1 MGRVLELLRSLSA
14 SRPARWVGVP
24 VVLGAAVAAVI
35 SQSAVA
41 PFPPDVALA
50 AEPLYARGARAKPTL
65 TLALS
70 VEFPTVGAQ
79 YRNATYSTADK
90 YLGYFD
96 SESCYSYNTD
106 SDDPTRR
113 RFDRTGPATGRTCG
127 GNGFSGNFMNWA
139 TGSAIDVLR
148 YGLTGGDRVVD
159 EPSLTVL
166 QRAVLYRSDFYNN
179 ATYFP
184 SKRLLLA
191 DVPGAVPNSL
201 KGTHGGDIFI
211 ANCLNRVMFGTEGG
225 VGSCN
230 APGNNGNLGT
240 VAAPTQFGTVA
251 GPTTGSLAG
260 SWTYCGPQD
269 GTCSMPAGT
278 TVEVAYGTNSS
289 GGGWI
294 TMPAY
299 SVSGSIACSNT
310 MTGSDVN
317 PKPGQGKECRYRAY
331 SGAWTPTLTTAVG
344 QTAMTKDNFFYARVQ
359 VCDSTS
365 GVLND
370 PRPAL
375 CTQYPSGN
383 FKPVGNLQKYSDR
396 LRVSAF
402 GYLNENGTGRY
413 GGVLRAPMKY
423 VGPKSFD
430 ANFSLQSGTNT
441 VAEWNETTGVFVPN
455 PDNGAILSGPGSSP
469 PNTNLSGVINYLNQ
483 FGRTG
488 ANPGQYKSNDPVGE
502 LYYES
507 LRYLQGLQP
516 TPEAV
521 SGLPNAT
528 FSDGYPVY
536 TTWTDPHPAMTG
548 VDASDPTAYSCV
560 KNNIVGIGDIFTHR
574 DMSIPGNTS
583 RTTALG
589 GSDFARAAA
598 PADNEPDFH
607 YWTRVVGGFESNTTV
622 SYTDGAGAVQPPAS
636 APMNI
641 PANAPYNAARNGM
654 ENQGIGSGNSSAYY
668 MAGAAYWAN
677 THDIRGATWTNQPT
691 KQRRGMR
698 VRTYMIDVNENS
710 ASNNANTR
718 TNSHFYLAAK
728 YGGFNDTSLTGSP
741 FREKLADNS
750 IVESNNN
757 WAGTNGE
764 AKSYFLASSAQALL
778 DALDSIFANI
788 SAEANSIAGGAI
800 STQRLT
806 TSGGQIYQAQFDP
819 ADWSGDLVAY
829 PVSVSASN
837 VVTIGIPADSPW
849 RNSANKGVGAAGK
862 LDDLAGKGVTGGID
876 ARKIYVGYNSALG
889 TFGTTEFKWGSLNT
903 VTSAILGAVP
913 HAASGPMSAA
923 SAGQTR
929 VDYLRGDRTHESDGT
944 YRRRGSRLGDIVNSG
959 VAYSGAPV
967 AQRYADTAYTTFYN
981 DHKNRTKALF
991 VGANDGMMHAFNA
1004 DTGAELFAYIPSW
1017 LVPKL
1022 PSLTSLTYTHQSY
1035 ADGSPAVAEAK
1046 IDSTWKTVLVSG
1058 TGGGGQGV
1066 FALDVSNPDA
1076 FDNDKVL
1083 WEFSDRDDTDMGNVI
1098 GRPKILKLNLG
1109 AGTSTPSYKY
1119 FAVFASGVNNYANDG
1134 RRTACTDPDD
1144 GFCGAPAL
1152 FMLDLSKTKTA
1163 AWQLGTNY
1171 YKVRFPVKSTAMAS
1185 GLTEF
1190 AVRLG
1195 AAEELTY
1202 VYAGDLQGNVWKLD
1216 FTATEAANWSLANLS
1231 FFKNGTDPVPM
1242 FVAQDGL
1249 GNRQPITMEPALV
1262 FGSNR
1267 TIIVSFGTG
1276 KYLEV
1281 TDNGAPFRA
1290 QSVYAILDNGT
1301 NTIDP
1306 AQTLAAIAGRAK
1318 LAGATTVSSS
1328 SVDFAPF
1335 TWGRSGSTKA
1345 GWYFD
1350 FFASRS
1356 IDANVDGDYTD
1367 TGDVPGTGERQISG
1381 MAVLAGKLIFGTVI
1395 PALNSCD
1402 SGKGNL
1408 FVVDIAGGDSTILTS
1423 TVGILGEPFL
1433 AQVGASTL
1441 TGSDTTGRRQE
1452 TTRYQIILQG
1462 SAGLAAPSGSD
1473 FSRLVNTYPGRLSW
1487 REISNYQELRNA
1499 P

>member
-1 MGRVLELLRSLSA
+1 MGRVLEMCRSLAA
-14 SRPARWVGVP
+14 SRPARWIGVP
-24 VVLGAAVAAVI
+24 LVLGAAVAAVI
-35 SQSAVA
+35 SQSAA
-41 PFPPDVALA
+41 SLPPEVALA

-79 YRNATYSTADK
+79 YRNATYSPGDK
-90 YLGYFD
+90 YIGYFD
-96 SESCYSYNTD
+96 SESCYTYNT
-106 SDDPTRR
+106 SSSNPIYR
-113 RFDRTGPATGRTCG
+113 RFDRSGAATGHTCNG
-127 GNGFSGNFMNWA
+127 TGFSGNFMNWA

-159 EPSLTVL
+159 DADLTVL
-166 QRAVLYRSDFYNN
+166 QRAVLYNSDFYNN

-184 SKRLLLA
+184 SKRLLQA
-191 DVPGAVPNSL
+191 DVAGAVPATL
-201 KGTHGGDIFI
+201 KGSHTGDIFI
-211 ANCLNRVMFGTEGG
+211 ANCLNRVMFGTEGN
-225 VGSCN
+225 VGSCSS
-230 APGNNGNLGT
+230 PGNNGNLGT
-240 VAAPTQFGTVA
+240 LAATTQFGPVA
-251 GPTTGSLAG
+251 GPTTGSLSG
-260 SWTYCGPQD
+260 TWTNCGAQD
-269 GTCSMPAGT
+269 ATCSIPAGT

-299 SVSGSIACSNT
+299 STSGSVACSNT
-310 MTGSDVN
+310 MTGTNIN
-317 PKPGQGKECRYRAY
+317 PKSGQTKECRYRSY
-331 SGAWTPTLTTAVG
+331 SGSWTPTLTTAVG
-344 QTAMTKDNFFYARVQ
+344 QAPLTTDNFFYARVR

-370 PRPAL
+370 PRPSL
-375 CTQYPSGN
+375 CLQYPNGN

-402 GYLNENGTGRY
+402 GYLNENGNGRY

-430 ANFSLQSGTNT
+430 SNFSLQSGTNA
-441 VAEWNETTGVFVPN
+441 VAEWNETTGQFIAN
-455 PDNGAILSGPGSSP
+455 PEGQNSIVSGAGSTP
-469 PNTNLSGVINYLNQ
+469 PNANLSGVINYLNQ

-516 TPEAV
+516 TAQAV

-536 TTWTDPHPAMTG
+536 TTWTDPHPAMSG
-548 VDASDPTAYSCV
+548 VDANDATAYSCV
-560 KNNIVGIGDIFTHR
+560 KNNIVGIGDIFTHW
-574 DMSIPGNTS
+574 DKSIPGNTS
-583 RTTALG
+583 RTATG
-589 GSDFARAAA
+589 GNLPLSPNDFTRTPSD
-598 PADNEPDFH
+598 ADNEPNFH
-607 YWTRVVGGFESNTTV
+607 EWTRIVGGFEANKTYSYQGTT
-622 SYTDGAGAVQPPAS
+622 SG
-636 APMNI
+636 NI
-641 PANAPYNAARNGM
+641 AANSPYNTARDGM
-654 ENQGIGSGNSSAYY
+654 ENQGIGSGSSSAYY

-677 THDIRGATWTNQPT
+677 THDIRGAAWTSQPT

-710 ASNNANTR
+710 ASTSSTTTR

-741 FREKLADNS
+741 FREKLADGS
-750 IVESNNN
+750 IVDSNNN
-757 WAGTNGE
+757 WAGANGE
-764 AKSYFLASSAQALL
+764 AKTYFLASSAQALL

-829 PVSVSASN
+829 PVSVSGSN
-837 VVTIGIPADSPW
+837 VTIGVPANSPW
-849 RNSANKGVGAAGK
+849 RNSANVGVGAAGK
-862 LDDLAGKGVTGGID
+862 LDDLAGKGIPGGID

-889 TFGTTEFKWGSLNT
+889 TFGTTEFKWSSLNT
-903 VTSAILGAVP
+903 VTSALLGAPP

-923 SAGQTR
+923 SAGETR
-929 VDYLRGDRTHESDGT
+929 LDYLRGDRTNESNGV

-959 VAYSGAPV
+959 VAFSGAPV
-967 AQRYADTAYTTFYN
+967 AQRYADSAYTTFYN
-981 DHKNRTKALF
+981 NNKNRAKALF

-1017 LVPKL
+1017 LTPRLANL
-1022 PSLTSLTYTHQSY
+1022 PALNYAHAAY

-1046 IDSTWKTVLVSG
+1046 VGSEWKTVLVSG

-1109 AGTSTPSYKY
+1109 AGTTTPNYKY
-1119 FAVFASGVNNYANDG
+1119 FAVFASGVNNYADDG
-1134 RRTACTDPDD
+1134 RRTACMTPDD
-1144 GFCGAPAL
+1144 GYCGAPAL
-1152 FMLDLSKTKTA
+1152 FMLDLSKAKTA
-1163 AWQLGTNY
+1163 AWQLGQNY
-1171 YKVRFPVKSTAMAS
+1171 FKVRFPVRSTTMAA
-1185 GLTEF
+1185 GMTEF

-1195 AAEELTY
+1195 GAEELTY

-1231 FFKNGTDPVPM
+1231 YFKSGTEPIPM

-1249 GNRQPITMEPALV
+1249 GNRQPITMEPALI

-1267 TIIVSFGTG
+1267 SIIVSFGTG

-1281 TDNGAPFRA
+1281 SDNAPGTTGYRA

-1301 NTIDP
+1301 KTIDP
-1306 AQTLAAIAGRAK
+1306 AQTLAAIAGRAS
-1318 LAGATTVSSS
+1318 LAAPTTTSASL
-1328 SVDFAPF
+1328 VDFAPF
-1335 TWGRSGSTKA
+1335 TWGRGGTNKA

-1350 FFASRS
+1350 FFGSRS
-1356 IDANVDGDYTD
+1356 IDANGDGDFAD
-1367 TGDVPGTGERQISG
+1367 TGDTPGTGERQISG
-1381 MAVLAGKLIFGTVI
+1381 MGVLAGKLVFGTVI
-1395 PALNSCD
+1395 PAVNSCD
-1402 SGKGNL
+1402 NGRGNL
-1408 FVVDIAGGDSTILTS
+1408 FVVDVSGGDSSILAS

-1441 TGSDTTGRRQE
+1441 TGSDTTGRRRE

-1462 SAGLAAPSGSD
+1462 SGGLAAPPSMGMN
-1473 FSRLVNTYPGRLSW
+1473 VNTYPGRLSW

>member
-1 MGRVLELLRSLSA
+1 MGRVLEILRSLAA
-14 SRPARWVGVP
+14 SRPVRWIGVP
-24 VVLGAAVAAVI
+24 VALAAGAAAVI
-35 SQSAVA
+35 SQTATL
-41 PFPPDVALA
+41 PPTIALA

-79 YRNATYSTADK
+79 YRNATYSSAES
-90 YLGYFD
+90 YIGYYD
-96 SESCYSYNTD
+96 SESCYTYNNV
-106 SDDPTRR
+106 PAETRPAGVPVEAYR
-113 RFDRTGPATGRTCG
+113 RFDRSGAATNRTCG
-127 GNGFSGNFMNWA
+127 GNAFSGNFMNWA

-159 EPSLTVL
+159 TGSLTVL

-179 ATYFP
+179 ASYFP
-184 SKRLLLA
+184 SKRLLA
-191 DVPGAVPNSL
+191 TDVSGAVPNTL
-201 KGTHGGDIFI
+201 KGDHNGDVYI
-211 ANCLNRVMFGTEGG
+211 ANCLNRI
-225 VGSCN
+225 N
-230 APGNNGNLGT
+230 
-240 VAAPTQFGTVA
+240 FGTVA
-251 GPTTGSLAG
+251 WGSCAEPGFNSNLGVATPTIASGSKSLVT
-260 SWTYCGPQD
+260 SF
-269 GTCSMPAGT
+269 PAGALT
-278 TVEVAYGTNSS
+278 TVGTGFGSACANENATCTLSGINEVAYGSS
-289 GGGWI
+289 TAGWRVL
-294 TMPAY
+294 T
-299 SVSGSIACSNT
+299 VKDSIVCNNANFGDPG
-310 MTGSDVN
+310 TGTLR
-317 PKPGQGKECRYRAY
+317 CYARAK
-331 SGAWTPTLTTAVG
+331 SIPTPTTTVLSS
-344 QTAMTKDNFFYARVQ
+344 DPFFYARVQ
-359 VCDSTS
+359 VCDSAS
-365 GVLND
+365 GTLND
-370 PRPAL
+370 PRPSL
-375 CTQYPSGN
+375 CLQYPNGN

-396 LRVSAF
+396 LRVAAF
-402 GYLNENGTGRY
+402 GYLNENGNGRY

-441 VAEWNETTGVFVPN
+441 VAEWDETTGVFVPN
-455 PDNGAILSGPGSSP
+455 PDGGSVLSGVGSSP
-469 PNTNLSGVINYLNQ
+469 PSTNLSGVINYLNQ

-488 ANPGQYKSNDPVGE
+488 DNPGQYKSNDPVGE

-507 LRYLQGLQP
+507 LRYLQGLAP
-516 TPEAV
+516 TAQAT
-521 SGLPNAT
+521 SGMTTAMQ
-528 FSDGYPVY
+528 DGYPVY
-536 TTWTDPHPAMTG
+536 TSWTDPHPAVTGMT
-548 VDASDPTAYSCV
+548 DYSCV
-560 KNNIVGIGDIFTHR
+560 KNNIVGIGDIFTHW
-574 DMSIPGNTS
+574 DKSIPGNSS
-583 RTTALG
+583 RTATG
-589 GSDFARAAA
+589 GNLPLSPNDFTRD
-598 PADNEPDFH
+598 PVDADNEPNFH
-607 YWTRVVGGFESNTTV
+607 YWTSVVGGFESNTTV
-622 SYTDGAGAVQPPAS
+622 SYVDGAGAAQPPAS

-641 PANAPYNAARNGM
+641 PANSPYNTARNGM
-654 ENQGIGSGNSSAYY
+654 ENQGIGSGSSSAYY

-677 THDIRGATWTNQPT
+677 THDIRGTAWTNQPT
-691 KQRRGMR
+691 KQRPGMR

-710 ASNNANTR
+710 ASNSVTTR

-741 FREKLADNS
+741 FREKLADGS

-757 WAGTNGE
+757 WAGSNGE

-837 VVTIGIPADSPW
+837 VVTIGIPENSPW
-849 RNSANKGVGAAGK
+849 RNAANKGVGAAGK
-862 LDDLAGKGVTGGID
+862 LDDLAGKGVVGGID

-903 VTSAILGAVP
+903 VTSDLLSAPP

-923 SAGQTR
+923 SAGETR
-929 VDYLRGDRTHESDGT
+929 VDYLRGDRTNESNGT
-944 YRRRGSRLGDIVNSG
+944 YRRRGTRLGDIVNSG
-959 VAYSGAPV
+959 VAFSAAPV
-967 AQRYADTAYTTFYN
+967 AQRYADSAYTTFYN

-1017 LVPKL
+1017 LAPKL
-1022 PSLTSLTYTHQSY
+1022 ASLTSLTYAHQAY
-1035 ADGSPAVAEAK
+1035 ADGSPTVAEAK
-1046 IDSTWKTVLVSG
+1046 IDSVWKTVLVSG

-1098 GRPKILKLNLG
+1098 GHPKILKLNLG
-1109 AGTSTPSYKY
+1109 AGTTTPNYKY
-1119 FAVFASGVNNYANDG
+1119 FAVFASGVNNYAADG
-1134 RRTACTDPDD
+1134 RSTACVTPAD
-1144 GFCGAPAL
+1144 GYCGAPAL
-1152 FMLDLSKTKTA
+1152 FMLDLSKAKTT
-1163 AWQLGTNY
+1163 AWQLGSNY
-1171 YKVRFPVKSTAMAS
+1171 YKVRFPVTSAIAS
-1185 GLTEF
+1185 GMTEF

-1216 FTATEAANWSLANLS
+1216 FTATEAADWSLANLS
-1231 FFKNGTDPVPM
+1231 YFMSGSTPIPM
-1242 FVAQDGL
+1242 FVAQDASN
-1249 GNRQPITMEPALV
+1249 NRQPITMEPALV

-1267 TIIVSFGTG
+1267 AIIVSFGTG
-1276 KYLEV
+1276 RYLEV
-1281 TDNGAPFRA
+1281 ADNGAPFRA

-1301 NTIDP
+1301 KTIDP
-1306 AQTLAAIAGRAK
+1306 AQTLAAIAGRAS
-1318 LAGATTVSSS
+1318 LAEPTTVSAA

-1335 TWGRSGSTKA
+1335 TWGRTGTTKA

-1350 FFASRS
+1350 FFGSGS
-1356 IDANVDGDYTD
+1356 VDANVDGDYTD
-1367 TGDVPGTGERQISG
+1367 TGDVRGTGERQISG
-1381 MAVLAGKLIFGTVI
+1381 MGVLAGKLIFGTVI
-1395 PALNSCD
+1395 PAMNSCD
-1402 SGKGNL
+1402 SGQGNL
-1408 FVVDIAGGDSTILTS
+1408 FVVDLAGGDSTILTS

-1441 TGSDTTGRRQE
+1441 TGSDTTGRRRE

-1462 SAGLAAPSGSD
+1462 SAGLAAPPSMGMD
-1473 FSRLVNTYPGRLSW
+1473 VNTFPGRLSW